1 MIYLFTDDDD
11 TSSIASFF
19 TNSTNSKSST
29 SSTSY
34 TSSSFK
40 SNKKQNGKL
49 KQLLLL
55 KYVIWNI
62 TKTEIPI
69 FHDLLVKMIVANGWA
84 FQWVNNPSTQAFF
97 YWLNPNLKLPDR
109 K

>member
-40 SNKKQNGKL
+40 SNKKQNGKF
-49 KQLLLL
+49 KQSLLP
-55 KYVIWNI
+55 KYVIRNI

-69 FHDLLVKMIVANGWA
+69 FHDLLVKMTVANG
-84 FQWVNNPSTQAFF
+84 
-97 YWLNPNLKLPDR
+97 
-109 K
+109 